1 MKQLEQEIVYL
12 KYELAMHDT
21 LSNRSQIVY
30 EALSEQQRYEIKQ
43 QVRSY
48 LDSQLDELDV
58 SSTSSTLYH
67 SNPPPLQ
74 PFTTLLLPRLITIN
88 SCFL

>member
-1 MKQLEQEIVYL
+1 MVKQLEQEIVYL

-58 SSTSSTLYH
+58 SSPLQPSTTPTLH
-67 SNPPPLQ
+67 LFNPPPLM
-74 PFTTLLLPRLITIN
+74 LPRLITIN

>member
-1 MKQLEQEIVYL
+1 MVKQLEQEIVYL

-58 SSTSSTLYH
+58 SSSRQPSTTQSTSINNH
-67 SNPPPLQ
+67 K
-74 PFTTLLLPRLITIN
+74 LLLSVIN
-88 SCFL
+88 QLLLSLN